1 HARVSPPLL
10 DGGIGGDPRG
20 GRGGVSIPDI
30 ATRRG
35 RFRASGLT
43 SVDPGRKGAR
53 YGTTT
58 TARATHLELPTDP
71 GRGHPAM
78 VAPGSVGARRRGPH
92 GRGRLPARGRGGA
105 DRIPRRDDRRVPA
118 DASTVSPRRAHRDR
132 SRRDGAG
139 ELRRRGTVV
148 GLLAAVARHAL
159 KHRLPRATEAGGD
172 LGVAVSSVVAG
183 DPGTV

>member
-1 HARVSPPLL
+1 
-10 DGGIGGDPRG
+10 G

-58 TARATHLELPTDP
+58 TARATHLELPTHP

-78 VAPGSVGARRRGPH
+78 VATGSVGARRRGPH
-92 GRGRLPARGRGGA
+92 GGGRLPYRSRGGA
-105 DRIPRRDDRRVPA
+105 DPTTRRDDRRGPA
-118 DASTVSPRRAHRDR
+118 DALTESPRPP
-132 SRRDGAG
+132 
-139 ELRRRGTVV
+139 
-148 GLLAAVARHAL
+148 
-159 KHRLPRATEAGGD
+159 PRAR
-172 LGVAVSSVVAG
+172 
-183 DPGTV
+183 P